1 MKLSKISEDALAYCV
16 SDRPS
21 MTTTPNCHHRRASS
35 YWTPNSAP
43 LVEQLPSVSNLTS
56 LFFRRREPE
65 DTRLIVP
72 NPAEDCSRYQLPNY
86 IKYSSNEISTTKYN
100 PVTFIPRNLW
110 EQFHRLA
117 NIYFVFL
124 LGVDAFPMFNTSSVF
139 VSALPVIF
147 ILVLTAI
154 KDALEDMRRRRL
166 DSKVNN
172 ATCHVWDKNANR
184 FRKMKWKHILVGDIV
199 HISNDEFLP
208 ADILLLRSSAEDGN
222 AFVET
227 SNLDGESNLK
237 HRNVPKIFSDYCG
250 EDITLD
256 DSFLR
261 LKIASAPPSKE
272 PSEMRGSMEMN
283 GRSETF
289 TPENSLLRG
298 CRLKNTT
305 FVEGIVIYAGHDTK
319 MMLSSGRAPYK
330 RSHAEIKTNTFVIG
344 CAGMLAILIAITAT
358 CRALWV
364 GGYPD
369 PSHLS
374 PPFALLVPAFNQDIG
389 PPPDWLSSIG
399 SSLVLYQIMIPLALY
414 ITVELI
420 KLGQVYFMQQD
431 VKMYCEE
438 KDEAFIARSLSM
450 GEELGQLTHLL
461 SDKTGTLTQ
470 NKMLLRRCA
479 TVYSECAV
487 GNNPVKFPDRDVDF
501 EHLLKNMIACN
512 TVFVQK
518 GKRRD
523 VIDDQDTP
531 SFNDVSTI
539 GAPSSYA
546 YSDIDLM
553 EERLSGPPDLYY
565 EGESPDELA
574 LVWGAR
580 RFGWCLESRSN
591 NIVTYKDHD
600 GRKTML
606 KVLCTLPFD
615 TERKRMSVC
624 VVGDNEDEVIVY
636 SKGADSSMI
645 GKAGKRV
652 KRESES
658 ALKSIEEDEEDNV
671 DDDKPMKPSREE
683 VLKSRVEEYARMG
696 LRTLVMGMRVMR
708 RTEFD
713 EWMNHKNFVELAR
726 NRGNEKDEE
735 SEKMMREM
743 ADRIETPT
751 RVIGVTAVEDKLQAN
766 VARSITALR
775 EAKIQVWV
783 LTGDQPLTAEGVATA
798 CGLFRNIPVHFKTDS
813 EERYAG
819 EDVLVA
825 PDQVTQMCLPE
836 STALDRLEGCGSV
849 LCYRLTPGHKA
860 EIVKA
865 VKRRG
870 GVVAAIGDGANDV
883 PMIQAA
889 HVGIGISGLEGS
901 QASMAADFVLAQF
914 SFVSRL
920 ILVHGHWNYARIAHV
935 MLYFFYKNIQ
945 NVMITF
951 FIQVFNGWSCGFPVN
966 MIFSVCYPV
975 IFTSLQPI
983 IFGVMDQDR
992 TEKELVADP
1001 TLYEAGRDG
1010 ELYNVKQFLSTIAD
1024 AVWQGAVCYGTMHV
1038 FCTDTFHSAQYFGFC
1053 LAIAMFCV
1061 NMAHLILETRCLNIV
1076 VLVIHVAGFV
1086 VTLSFFLLWDLLTGD
1101 EYMVA
1106 EDALNNLYFYAA
1118 VFFATV
1124 VSLVPRF
1131 IIRVLLNSDAEIGQQ
1146 IIETVQTVDSSE
1158 LSYL

>member
-1 MKLSKISEDALAYCV
+1 
-16 SDRPS
+16 
-21 MTTTPNCHHRRASS
+21 MTTTTNCHHRRASS

-65 DTRLIVP
+65 
-72 NPAEDCSRYQLPNY
+72 E
-86 IKYSSNEISTTKYN
+86 
-100 PVTFIPRNLW
+100 
-110 EQFHRLA
+110 
-117 NIYFVFL
+117 
-124 LGVDAFPMFNTSSVF
+124 
-139 VSALPVIF
+139 
-147 ILVLTAI
+147 
-154 KDALEDMRRRRL
+154 
-166 DSKVNN
+166 
-172 ATCHVWDKNANR
+172 
-184 FRKMKWKHILVGDIV
+184 
-199 HISNDEFLP
+199 
-208 ADILLLRSSAEDGN
+208 SSAEDGN

-237 HRNVPKIFSDYCG
+237 HRNVPKMFSDYCG
-250 EDITLD
+250 EEITLD

-470 NKMLLRRCA
+470 NKMILRRCA
-479 TVYSECAV
+479 T
-487 GNNPVKFPDRDVDF
+487 NNPVKFPDRDVDF

-591 NIVTYKDHD
+591 NTVTYKDHD
-600 GRKTML
+600 GQKTML

-624 VVGDNEDEVIVY
+624 IVGDNEDEVIVY

-645 GKAGKRV
+645 GKAGKRM

-658 ALKSIEEDEEDNV
+658 ALKSIEEDEEENV

-713 EWMNHKNFVELAR
+713 EWMNHKNFAELSR
-726 NRGNEKDEE
+726 NGGNEKDKEA
-735 SEKMMREM
+735 EKMMREL

-766 VARSITALR
+766 VASSITALR

-798 CGLFRNIPVHFKTDS
+798 CGLFRNIPVHFKADS
-813 EERYAG
+813 EERYVG

-825 PDQVTQMCLPE
+825 PDQVTAMCLPD

-951 FIQVFNGWSCGFPVN
+951 FIQVFNGWSC
-966 MIFSVCYPV
+966 VCYPV

-1086 VTLSFFLLWDLLTGD
+1086 VTLSFFLVWDLLTGD

-1124 VSLVPRF
+1124 VSLVPS
-1131 IIRVLLNSDAEIGQQ
+1131 V
-1146 IIETVQTVDSSE
+1146 
-1158 LSYL
+1158 